1 MYGFQKKVLP
11 DPRTYP
17 VLPPDMDYVYF
28 EGAKSAPFK
37 PEQTEYSP
45 VNAWWLAE
53 SSFLAYTHPGF
64 ARMAFKLAGLDGFQF
79 LGGTATECMIAWNDD
94 LAIVAFRG
102 TEMKSLSALREIR
115 TDLNTILQ
123 TFPEGGRVHKGF
135 YKALEEIWEGPAQCR
150 LFLESLSKKQPGR
163 PVWFT
168 GHSLGGAL
176 ASLAFARM
184 PFARGLYVFGS
195 PRVGDQAFAELTLK
209 RPVWRVENAKDP
221 ITLLPPD
228 VPALGLNFVP
238 IGTLVHIAKDGR
250 IKPDRPVFDFREQG
264 EKAGRTLSKQIARVA
279 AIMKRSRKAT
289 GRADNHGM
297 IARYVEGTRAAY
309 AELDSQIH
317 ESILEWR
324 EYLDEIEN
332 TAGIRLEDHM
342 PIFYASRLW
351 NNLVEHGKD

>member
-1 MYGFQKKVLP
+1 MSRFQKKVLP
-11 DPRTYP
+11 DPRAYP

-28 EGAKSAPFK
+28 DGAKAVPFK
-37 PEQTEYSP
+37 PEQIEYSP

-64 ARMAFKLAGLDGFQF
+64 ARMTFKLAGLDGFQF
-79 LGGTATECMIAWNDD
+79 LGGATTECMITWNDD

-115 TDLNTILQ
+115 TDLNTLLL

-135 YKALEEIWEGPAQCR
+135 YKALEEIWEGPGRCR
-150 LFLESLSKKQPGR
+150 LFLESLIKKQPGR
-163 PVWFT
+163 PLWFT

-176 ASLAFARM
+176 ASLAFARV
-184 PFARGLYVFGS
+184 PSARGLYVFGS

-221 ITLLPPD
+221 ITLVPPD

-238 IGTLVHIAKDGR
+238 IGTLVHIAQDGS
-250 IKPDRPVFDFREQG
+250 IESDRAVFDLREQG
-264 EKAGRTLSKQIARVA
+264 KKASRTLSKQIARVP

-289 GRADNHGM
+289 RRSENGGM
-297 IARYVEGTRAAY
+297 IARYVDGTRAAY

-317 ESILEWR
+317 ESIREWR
-324 EYLDEIEN
+324 EYLDEIDH

-351 NNLVEHGKD
+351 NYLMEHGKE